1 MGRIATARFPLLMEH
16 RGIRIQ
22 TTRFPRAALA
32 LREGLGG
39 KPATERTWAHAHLP
53 SDPRHRQPLL
63 PQGAGLLVL
72 AKALRATGLPRRFRP
87 TPCRGSRIQ
96 RCRVSR
102 ARMGRRVCRER
113 LRWRGG
119 GTPRQRWALASLG
132 FNGFTEMLHEMPAV
146 GDLHRV
152 RG

>member
-1 MGRIATARFPLLMEH
+1 MGRIATARFPWLMEH
-16 RGIRIQ
+16 RGIRIH
-22 TTRFPRAALA
+22 TTRLPRAAFA

-39 KPATERTWAHAHLP
+39 TPATQRTWAHAHLP
-53 SDPRHRQPLL
+53 GDPRPRQPLL

-102 ARMGRRVCRER
+102 ARMGRRACRER

-119 GTPRQRWALASLG
+119 WVPRQRRALAELG
-132 FNGFTEMLHEMPAV
+132 FDGFAEILQEMPAIR
-146 GDLHRV
+146 DLHGLR
-152 RG
+152 